1 MIKSHYTGERKESDM
16 SSAKRLQELM
26 DYLGVN
32 ATEFGKMTGIPK
44 SSISMYLSGQR
55 IMKSD
60 RIGIISEKF
69 GIDPAWLMDRDVPMR
84 QSVKESDVIE
94 VPIYGKV
101 AAGNGVCA
109 YEDVSGYVTVSRKLA
124 STGDI
129 FALRITGDSMQPR
142 IADGDVVIVRKQSD
156 ADNGD
161 TVIALVN
168 GDDAICKRLRKY
180 DGGIMLLSNNP
191 KYEPRVFT
199 KQDTDDIPVRIIGR
213 VMELRSEF

>member
-1 MIKSHYTGERKESDM
+1 M

-142 IADGDVVIVRKQSD
+142 IADGDIVIVRKQSD

>member
-1 MIKSHYTGERKESDM
+1 M

>member
-1 MIKSHYTGERKESDM
+1 M

-44 SSISMYLSGQR
+44 SSVSMYLSGQR
-55 IMKSD
+55 QMRAD
-60 RIGIISEKF
+60 RIGDISEKF
-69 GIDPAWLMDRDVPMR
+69 GIDPAWLMDKDVPMR
-84 QSVKESDVIE
+84 KPVEITDVVE
-94 VPIYGKV
+94 VPIYGRV

-109 YEDVSGYVTVSRKLA
+109 YEDVSGYVTVSKNLA
-124 STGDI
+124 STGEI
-129 FALRITGDSMQPR
+129 FALRIAGDSMEPR
-142 IADGDVVIVRKQSD
+142 ISNGDIVIVRKQSD

-161 TVIALVN
+161 TVIALIN
-168 GDDAICKRLRKY
+168 GDDAVCKRLRKY
-180 DGGIMLLSNNP
+180 DSGIMLLSNNP

-199 KQDTDDIPVRIIGR
+199 KQDIDDVPVRILGR

>member
-1 MIKSHYTGERKESDM
+1 M

-26 DYLGVN
+26 DYLGVS

-44 SSISMYLSGQR
+44 SSVSMYLSGQR
-55 IMKSD
+55 QMRAD
-60 RIGIISEKF
+60 RIGDISEKF
-69 GIDPAWLMDRDVPMR
+69 GIDPAWLMDKDVPMR
-84 QSVKESDVIE
+84 KPVEITDVVE
-94 VPIYGKV
+94 VPIYGRV

-109 YEDVSGYVTVSRKLA
+109 YEDISGYVTVSKKLA
-124 STGDI
+124 STGEI
-129 FALRITGDSMQPR
+129 FALRIAGDSMEPR
-142 IADGDVVIVRKQSD
+142 ISNGDIVIVRKQSD

-161 TVIALVN
+161 TIIALIN
-168 GDDAICKRLRKY
+168 GDDAVCKRLRKY

-213 VMELRSEF
+213 VMELRSQF

>member
-60 RIGIISEKF
+60 RMGIISEKF

-199 KQDTDDIPVRIIGR
+199 KQDADDIPVRIIGR